1 MAPVLDALRP
11 LVSLLGQAPDP
22 GQLAD
27 RLHQLADGGTT
38 GQELVAVLAAA
49 VTDARLAAPTLR
61 FAGVLDVSGAVT
73 AAAPVRLAQAQ
84 VLIEA
89 AERVWAP
96 GWELVLTVPGFL
108 RGAFGQLQTD
118 LGGGRGPR
126 ETSVALAEVAAAAQQ
141 RLVVAAPFLH
151 TRFVARLVPVV
162 ERVLSGGGQ
171 VVVITRALSVTGPV
185 RSSANEAAVAV
196 LRAAGHRAGHPVVV
210 RSWEE
215 GALGIHFKVVV
226 ADDTVA
232 YLGSAN
238 LTPAGAGAH
247 AEVGALVRGDQV
259 AVLGAW
265 LDLVADE
272 LGRRRLPAST

>member
-1 MAPVLDALRP
+1 MAAILDALRP
-11 LVSLLGQAPDP
+11 LVSLLGQAIDP
-22 GQLAD
+22 GRLAH
-27 RLHQLADGGTT
+27 RLHQLADDGAT
-38 GQELVAVLAAA
+38 GQGLVAELAAA

-61 FAGVLDVSGAVT
+61 FAGVVDDSGGVT
-73 AAAPVRLAQAQ
+73 AVAPVRLAQAEI
-84 VLIEA
+84 LIEA
-89 AERVWAP
+89 ADRTWSP

-108 RGAFGQLQTD
+108 RGAFGRLQAGS
-118 LGGGRGPR
+118 GGSRGPR
-126 ETSVALAEVAAAAQQ
+126 ETAVALTEVAAAAQR

-151 TRFVARLVPVV
+151 TGFVARLVPAV

-171 VVVITRALSVTGPV
+171 VVVVTRALSVTGPV
-185 RSSANEAAVAV
+185 RSSANEAAVAT
-196 LRAAGHRAGHPVVV
+196 LRAAGDRAGHPVVV

-215 GALGIHFKVVV
+215 GALGVHFKVVV

-259 AVLGAW
+259 GVLGAW

-272 LGRRRLPAST
+272 LGRRRLPSSM